1 MKECK
6 GYLLHR
12 NPYGTIFG
20 MSIFPNK
27 NGVKNKKKKASRETS
42 SLTVQIIGVFLA
54 TAGILWLLSLLTFSQ
69 SDPVLLFTHSSSQ
82 LIPENAVGL
91 VGSTA
96 AFSLFTM
103 VGGGSFVVPLVLVGF
118 GLTVLWSEQFHV
130 SLAGVLGSLLA
141 VLSVSALLHLYS
153 LSLVPTEEIGVA
165 KGGLIGQGLSEVL
178 GTYFATTGAMII
190 LLAML
195 LVSFL
200 LLVPVS
206 LGQLARGTL
215 SVGATLWDRMGESLL
230 ALKEQEWW
238 VRNAEPKQ
246 NKSIRINR
254 ELAARGGIGSVG
266 LDSIL
271 ESSKGDNIP
280 SEINPVLIESE
291 PRLALT
297 DQTDQEYLAGKV
309 VSESYEMPSPV
320 DLLDTHAARAA
331 HQTDS
336 VLKSQSEI
344 LVQTLSSFGIEG
356 SVTDVH
362 PGPVITMYE
371 FAPGPGIKVARIVTL
386 SDDLAMALKALKVR
400 VVAPLPNKSTV
411 GIEVPNPQRETVG
424 LKDMLTSEAFAKARS
439 KLALALGKDIYG
451 RPVVTDLRTMP
462 HLLVAGATGS
472 GKSVGLNCLLLNILF
487 TAHPDEV
494 KLLLVDPKVLELQVY
509 DGIPHL
515 IRPVITN
522 PKEAA
527 RGLGWVVQEM
537 ERRYRVL
544 AELGVRNID
553 AYNRKVAELQEAPQT
568 RRSKKKLTKGQTMDV
583 DDPPELEIPIEDRAS
598 LPYIVVVIDEFA
610 DLMMVAPKDIEDRI
624 ARLAQM
630 ARASGI
636 HLILATQRPS
646 VDVVT
651 GIIKANFP
659 ARIAYQ
665 VSSKTDSRTIL
676 DANGAESLLGKGDML
691 FLASGTGRL
700 VRLHGPYVSD
710 DEVRNVVEWVK
721 AQASPVYD
729 QAALA
734 AVQESSTDDQVEDE
748 TYERARELIMTTGQ
762 ASASFIQRRLRV
774 GYPRAARMIEQM
786 EEEGLVSAP
795 GRDGRREVLVRGTA
809 AAEIG

>member
-1 MKECK
+1 MV
-6 GYLLHR
+6 R
-12 NPYGTIFG
+12 FFG
-20 MSIFPNK
+20 MSIFPSK
-27 NGVKNKKKKASRETS
+27 KVVKGKQQPREIS
-42 SLTVQIIGVFLA
+42 SLTIQIVGIFLA
-54 TAGILWLLSLLTFSQ
+54 TVGILCLLSILTFSPT
-69 SDPVLLFTHSSSQ
+69 DPVLLFSNAS
-82 LIPENAVGL
+82 PDGVPNNAVGL
-91 VGSTA
+91 MGSTA
-96 AFSLFTM
+96 AFSLFTV
-103 VGGGSFVVPLVLVGF
+103 VGGGAFVVPLLFVGF
-118 GLTVLWSEQFHV
+118 GLNALWSERWKV
-130 SLAGVLGSLLA
+130 TTGGWVGSLLA
-141 VLSVSALLHLYS
+141 ILSVSALLHLQS
-153 LSLVPTEEIGVA
+153 STIAKADASGHLS
-165 KGGLIGQGLSEVL
+165 GGFVGQGASEIL
-178 GTYFATTGAMII
+178 GTYFGATGATII
-190 LLAML
+190 LGAML
-195 LVSFL
+195 LVAFL

-206 LGQLARGTL
+206 LGQMARGTIVFGGRVRD
-215 SVGATLWDRMGESLL
+215 SVVASLV
-230 ALKEQEWW
+230 AIKDHEWW
-238 VRNAEPKQ
+238 APDTEPKR

-254 ELAARGGIGSVG
+254 ELAARGGIGNLG
-266 LDSIL
+266 LDSIIEL
-271 ESSKGDNIP
+271 PKGSKAQSES
-280 SEINPVLIESE
+280 NPILPDPE
-291 PRLALT
+291 PCLALT
-297 DQTDQEYLAGKV
+297 DQSDNGYLVRKTVGEA
-309 VSESYEMPSPV
+309 YQMPLPE
-320 DLLDTHAARAA
+320 DLLDTHAARAT

-336 VLKSQSEI
+336 VLKSQSDI
-344 LVQTLSSFGIEG
+344 LVQTLASFGIEG

-371 FAPGPGIKVARIVTL
+371 FAPGPGIKVARIVNL

-400 VVAPLPNKSTV
+400 VVAPLPGKSTV

-424 LKDMLTSEAFAKARS
+424 LKDMLTSEAFVRARS

-451 RPVVTDLRTMP
+451 RPVVIDLRTMP

-527 RGLGWVVQEM
+527 RGLSWVVQEM

-553 AYNRKVAELQEAPQT
+553 AYNRKVVELQESGST
-568 RRSKKKLTKGQTMDV
+568 GRGKKKLSKGQSMDI
-583 DDPPELEIPIEDRAS
+583 DEAPGLETPIEERTT

-691 FLASGTGRL
+691 FLASGTGRI

-721 AQASPVYD
+721 SQATPIYD
-729 QAALA
+729 EAALA
-734 AVQESSTDDQVEDE
+734 AVQESPAEDQEADE
-748 TYERARELIMTTGQ
+748 TYERARELVMTTGQ

-786 EEEGLVSAP
+786 EAEGLVGAP
-795 GRDGRREVLVRGTA
+795 GRDGRREVLARGTA
-809 AAEIG
+809 TAEIG

>member
-1 MKECK
+1 
-6 GYLLHR
+6 
-12 NPYGTIFG
+12 
-20 MSIFPNK
+20 MSIFPSK
-27 NGVKNKKKKASRETS
+27 KEGKKKKPVKETS
-42 SLTVQIIGVFLA
+42 SLTVQITGVFLA
-54 TAGILWLLSLLTFSQ
+54 TIGILWLLSLLTFSPA
-69 SDPVLLFTHSSSQ
+69 DPVLFFPHSSTQ
-82 LIPENAVGL
+82 LMPDNAVGL
-91 VGSTA
+91 VGSTV
-96 AFSLFTM
+96 AFSLLTL
-103 VGGGSFVVPLVLVGF
+103 VGGGAFVLPLLLVGF
-118 GLTVLWSEQFHV
+118 GLTLLWSERLELTLV
-130 SLAGVLGSLLA
+130 GWLGSLLA
-141 VLSVSALLHLYS
+141 ILSVSSLLHLQFGAQTTAGTHGAAS
-153 LSLVPTEEIGVA
+153 
-165 KGGLIGQGLSEVL
+165 GGIIGQEVSGML
-178 GTYFATTGAMII
+178 GAYFGVTGATII
-190 LLAML
+190 LGAML
-195 LVSFL
+195 LVAFL

-206 LGQLARGTL
+206 LGQLARGTIAL
-215 SVGATLWDRMGESLL
+215 AGRLWNYMAASFS
-230 ALKEQEWW
+230 ALKEREWW
-238 VRNAEPKQ
+238 VEGTEPKK

-254 ELAARGGIGSVG
+254 ELAARGGIGSLG

-271 ESSKGDNIP
+271 ELSKGSKDTLDADP
-280 SEINPVLIESE
+280 AQIEVE

-297 DQTDQEYLAGKV
+297 DQTDQDYV
-309 VSESYEMPSPV
+309 VRKTVGEAYVMPSAS

-336 VLKSQSEI
+336 VLKSQSDI
-344 LVQTLSSFGIEG
+344 LVQTLGSFGIEG

-371 FAPGPGIKVARIVTL
+371 FAPAPGIKVSRIVTL

-424 LKDMLTSEAFAKARS
+424 LKDMLTSNAFAKARS
-439 KLALALGKDIYG
+439 KLAIALGKDIYG

-515 IRPVITN
+515 LRPVITN

-527 RGLGWVVQEM
+527 RGLSWVVQEM

-553 AYNRKVAELQEAPQT
+553 AYNRKIVELQESGSSGQ
-568 RRSKKKLTKGQTMDV
+568 SKKKMSKGQSMDIE
-583 DDPPELEIPIEDRAS
+583 DAPALEPPIEERVP

-691 FLASGTGRL
+691 FLESGTGRI

-721 AQASPVYD
+721 S
-729 QAALA
+729 QAAPIYDEGALA
-734 AVQESSTDDQVEDE
+734 TGQESSTEDAVEDE
-748 TYERARELIMTTGQ
+748 TYERARELIMATGQ

-774 GYPRAARMIEQM
+774 GYPRAARMMEQM
-786 EEEGLVSAP
+786 EQEGLVSAP
-795 GRDGRREVLVRGTA
+795 GRDGRREVLARGTA
-809 AAEIG
+809 TAEIG

>member
-1 MKECK
+1 MV
-6 GYLLHR
+6 R
-12 NPYGTIFG
+12 FFN
-20 MSIFPNK
+20 MSIFPSK
-27 NGVKNKKKKASRETS
+27 KEIKNKKAVPGTS
-42 SLTVQIIGVFLA
+42 SLAVQIAGVFLA
-54 TAGILWLLSLLTFSQ
+54 TVGILWLLSLWTFSPA
-69 SDPVLLFTHSSSQ
+69 DPVLFFPHSSSNPV
-82 LIPENAVGL
+82 PENAVGL
-91 VGSTA
+91 VGSTV
-96 AFSLFTM
+96 AFFLLHI
-103 VGGGSFVVPLVLVGF
+103 VGGGSFVVPLLFMGF
-118 GLTVLWSEQFHV
+118 GLTVLWLERLHL
-130 SLAGVLGSLLA
+130 SLVGLLGSLLA
-141 VLSVSALLHLYS
+141 IVSVSALLHLQS
-153 LSLVPTEEIGVA
+153 SPMATADVFGPTS
-165 KGGLIGQGLSEVL
+165 GGFVGQGVSEIL
-178 GTYFATTGAMII
+178 GTYFASIGAMII
-190 LLAML
+190 LGAML
-195 LVSFL
+195 LVAFL

-215 SVGATLWDRMGESLL
+215 TLGRGLWDRSATSLA
-230 ALKEQEWW
+230 ALKEREW
-238 VRNAEPKQ
+238 RAQDAEPKK

-254 ELAARGGIGSVG
+254 ELAVRGGIGSLG
-266 LDSIL
+266 LNPVAEMPKGPNLPSESNSIL
-271 ESSKGDNIP
+271 PDAEP
-280 SEINPVLIESE
+280 S
-291 PRLALT
+291 LALT
-297 DQTDQEYLAGKV
+297 DQTDYASAVRKTVGDA
-309 VSESYEMPSPV
+309 YTMPSPG
-320 DLLDTHAARAA
+320 DLLDTHAARTT
-331 HQTDS
+331 HQTDA
-336 VLKSQSEI
+336 VLKSQSDI

-371 FAPGPGIKVARIVTL
+371 FAPGPGIKVARIVNL

-400 VVAPLPNKSTV
+400 VVAPLPGKSTV

-424 LKDMLTSEAFAKARS
+424 LKDMLTSEAFLRARS

-451 RPVVTDLRTMP
+451 RPVITDLRTMP

-522 PKEAA
+522 PKEAV
-527 RGLGWVVQEM
+527 RGLSWVVQEM

-553 AYNRKVAELQEAPQT
+553 AYNRKVVELQGAGST
-568 RRSKKKLTKGQTMDV
+568 GRSKKKLSKGQSMDL
-583 DDPPELEIPIEDRAS
+583 DEAPGLETPIEERTT

-610 DLMMVAPKDIEDRI
+610 DLIMVAPKDIEDRI

-665 VSSKTDSRTIL
+665 VSSKIDSRTIL

-691 FLASGTGRL
+691 FLASGTGRI

-710 DEVRNVVEWVK
+710 DEVRNVVDWVK
-721 AQASPVYD
+721 SQASPIYD
-729 QAALA
+729 EAALA
-734 AVQESSTDDQVEDE
+734 AVQDAPADDQEADE

-786 EEEGLVSAP
+786 EQEGLVSAP
-795 GRDGRREVLVRGTA
+795 GRDGRREVLARGTA

>member
-1 MKECK
+1 MKE
-6 GYLLHR
+6 R
-12 NPYGTIFG
+12 
-20 MSIFPNK
+20 
-27 NGVKNKKKKASRETS
+27 
-42 SLTVQIIGVFLA
+42 
-54 TAGILWLLSLLTFSQ
+54 
-69 SDPVLLFTHSSSQ
+69 
-82 LIPENAVGL
+82 
-91 VGSTA
+91 
-96 AFSLFTM
+96 
-103 VGGGSFVVPLVLVGF
+103 
-118 GLTVLWSEQFHV
+118 
-130 SLAGVLGSLLA
+130 
-141 VLSVSALLHLYS
+141 
-153 LSLVPTEEIGVA
+153 
-165 KGGLIGQGLSEVL
+165 
-178 GTYFATTGAMII
+178 
-190 LLAML
+190 
-195 LVSFL
+195 
-200 LLVPVS
+200 
-206 LGQLARGTL
+206 
-215 SVGATLWDRMGESLL
+215 
-230 ALKEQEWW
+230 EWW
-238 VRNAEPKQ
+238 TKDVEPKK

-254 ELAARGGIGSVG
+254 EIAARGGIGSLG

-271 ESSKGDNIP
+271 ESTKGSKIP
-280 SEINPVLIESE
+280 VETNPALIEAE

-297 DQTDQEYLAGKV
+297 DQTDTEYLSRKT

-336 VLKSQSEI
+336 VLKSQSDI
-344 LVQTLSSFGIEG
+344 LVQTLGSFGIEG

-371 FAPGPGIKVARIVTL
+371 FAPGPGIKVARIVNL
-386 SDDLAMALKALKVR
+386 ADDLAMALKALKVR

-424 LKDMLTSEAFAKARS
+424 LKDMLTSEAFVKARS
-439 KLALALGKDIYG
+439 KLAIALGKDIYG

-462 HLLVAGATGS
+462 HLLVAGATGA

-487 TAHPDEV
+487 NAHPDEV

-527 RGLGWVVQEM
+527 RGLSWVVQEM

-553 AYNRKVAELQEAPQT
+553 AYNKKVAELQAAGPGRQ
-568 RRSKKKLTKGQTMDV
+568 SKKKLSKGQSMD
-583 DDPPELEIPIEDRAS
+583 LEDAPVLETPVEEPVP
-598 LPYIVVVIDEFA
+598 LPYIVVIIDEFA

-651 GIIKANFP
+651 GLIKANFP

-665 VSSKTDSRTIL
+665 VSSKIDSRTIL

-691 FLASGTGRL
+691 FLASGTGRI

-710 DEVRNVVEWVK
+710 EEVRNVVEWVK
-721 AQASPVYD
+721 SQASPVYD
-729 QAALA
+729 PAALA
-734 AVQESSTDDQVEDE
+734 SVQDSPTDDQVEDE
-748 TYERARELIMTTGQ
+748 TYERARELIMNTGQ

-795 GRDGRREVLVRGTA
+795 GRDGRREVLARGTA

>member
-1 MKECK
+1 
-6 GYLLHR
+6 
-12 NPYGTIFG
+12 

-27 NGVKNKKKKASRETS
+27 KLVKSKKSSPEHS
-42 SLTVQIIGVFLA
+42 SLTVQIAGIFLA
-54 TAGILWLLSLLTFSQ
+54 TVGILWCLSLLTFSPA
-69 SDPVLLFTHSSSQ
+69 DPVLLFPHSSSQ
-82 LIPENAVGL
+82 VVSENAVGI
-91 VGSTA
+91 VGSTT
-96 AFSLFTM
+96 AFMLLTT
-103 VGGGSFVVPLVLVGF
+103 VGGGAFVVPLLFVGF
-118 GLTVLWSEQFHV
+118 GLSVLWSERLRV
-130 SLAGVLGSLLA
+130 TLVGLVGALLA
-141 VLSVSALLHLYS
+141 ILSVSAFLHLQTS
-153 LSLVPTEEIGVA
+153 PIVTADVLSRTS
-165 KGGLIGQGLSEVL
+165 GGFIGQEVSEFL
-178 GTYFATTGAMII
+178 GTYFGVTGAMII
-190 LLAML
+190 VGAML
-195 LVSFL
+195 LVAFL

-206 LGQLARGTL
+206 LGQMARGTIGL
-215 SVGATLWDRMGESLL
+215 GGRVWDRVVAFL
-230 ALKEQEWW
+230 ATIKDREW
-238 VRNAEPKQ
+238 RSQDAEPKK

-254 ELAARGGIGSVG
+254 ELAARGGIGSLG
-266 LDSIL
+266 SDGIL
-271 ESSKGDNIP
+271 ESSKESKAQ
-280 SEINPVLIESE
+280 SEPHPILLETE

-297 DQTDQEYLAGKV
+297 DQTDKEYVTRKT
-309 VSESYEMPSPV
+309 VSESYEMPSAA

-331 HQTDS
+331 HQTDA
-336 VLKSQSEI
+336 VLKSQSDI
-344 LVQTLSSFGIEG
+344 LVQTLASFGIQG

-371 FAPGPGIKVARIVTL
+371 FAPGPGIKVSRIVNL
-386 SDDLAMALKALKVR
+386 ADDLAMALKASKIR
-400 VVAPLPNKSTV
+400 VVAPLPRKSTV
-411 GIEVPNPQRETVG
+411 GFEVPNPKRETVG
-424 LKDMLTSEAFAKARS
+424 LKDMLTSETFLRARS
-439 KLALALGKDIYG
+439 KLAMALGKDIYG
-451 RPVVTDLRTMP
+451 RPVVIDLCTMP
-462 HLLVAGATGS
+462 HLLVAGSTGS

-494 KLLLVDPKVLELQVY
+494 KLLLIDPKVLELQVY

-522 PKEAA
+522 PKEAV
-527 RGLGWVVQEM
+527 RGLSWVVQEM

-544 AELGVRNID
+544 AELGVRSIA
-553 AYNRKVAELQEAPQT
+553 AYNRRVAELQET
-568 RRSKKKLTKGQTMDV
+568 GSTGRSKKTLSKGQSMEIEEA
-583 DDPPELEIPIEDRAS
+583 PSLETPIEERTP

-610 DLMMVAPKDIEDRI
+610 DLMMVGPKDIEDRI

-636 HLILATQRPS
+636 HLVLATQRPS

-651 GIIKANFP
+651 GLIKANFP

-665 VSSKTDSRTIL
+665 VSSKIDSRTIL

-729 QAALA
+729 EAALA
-734 AVQESSTDDQVEDE
+734 LAQESPTEDQEVDE

-762 ASASFIQRRLRV
+762 ASASFLQRRLRV
-774 GYPRAARMIEQM
+774 GYPRAARMIEHM

-795 GRDGRREVLVRGTA
+795 GRDGRREVLARGTA

>member
-1 MKECK
+1 M
-6 GYLLHR
+6 
-12 NPYGTIFG
+12 NT
-20 MSIFPNK
+20 
-27 NGVKNKKKKASRETS
+27 
-42 SLTVQIIGVFLA
+42 
-54 TAGILWLLSLLTFSQ
+54 
-69 SDPVLLFTHSSSQ
+69 
-82 LIPENAVGL
+82 
-91 VGSTA
+91 
-96 AFSLFTM
+96 
-103 VGGGSFVVPLVLVGF
+103 GGFV
-118 GLTVLWSEQFHV
+118 
-130 SLAGVLGSLLA
+130 
-141 VLSVSALLHLYS
+141 
-153 LSLVPTEEIGVA
+153 
-165 KGGLIGQGLSEVL
+165 GQGLSEVL
-178 GTYFATTGAMII
+178 GTYFAATGAMII
-190 LLAML
+190 LGAML
-195 LVSFL
+195 LVAFL

-206 LGQLARGTL
+206 LGQLARGTIAL
-215 SVGATLWDRMGESLL
+215 GGGMWERVAASFL
-230 ALKEQEWW
+230 AMKERGWW
-238 VRNAEPKQ
+238 AQDSEPKR

-254 ELAARGGIGSVG
+254 ELAARGGIGNLG

-271 ESSKGDNIP
+271 ESSKGPKISP
-280 SEINPVLIESE
+280 ETNPALLESE

-297 DQTDQEYLAGKV
+297 DQTDHDYLVRKTVGEA
-309 VSESYEMPSPV
+309 YQMPSPA

-331 HQTDS
+331 HQTDA
-336 VLKSQSEI
+336 VLKSQSDI

-386 SDDLAMALKALKVR
+386 ADDLAMALKALKVR

-527 RGLGWVVQEM
+527 RGLSWVVQEM

-553 AYNRKVAELQEAPQT
+553 AYNRKVVELQEAGST
-568 RRSKKKLTKGQTMDV
+568 RRTKKKLSKGQSMDIEEA
-583 DDPPELEIPIEDRAS
+583 PALEVPIEERTT

-691 FLASGTGRL
+691 FLASGTGRI

-729 QAALA
+729 QTALA
-734 AVQESSTDDQVEDE
+734 SVQESPTDDQVEDE

-795 GRDGRREVLVRGTA
+795 GRDGRREVLTRGTA
-809 AAEIG
+809 TAEIV

>member
-1 MKECK
+1 
-6 GYLLHR
+6 
-12 NPYGTIFG
+12 
-20 MSIFPNK
+20 MSIFPSK
-27 NGVKNKKKKASRETS
+27 KVVKNKKPPQETS
-42 SLTVQIIGVFLA
+42 SLTVQITGVFLA
-54 TAGILWLLSLLTFSQ
+54 TVGILWLLSLLTYSPA
-69 SDPVLLFTHSSSQ
+69 DPVLLFPHSSAQ
-82 LIPENAVGL
+82 QVPDNAVGL
-91 VGSTA
+91 VGSTL
-96 AFSLFTM
+96 AFSLLKM
-103 VGGGSFVVPLVLVGF
+103 VGGGSFVVPLLFVGF
-118 GLTVLWSEQFHV
+118 GLTVLWSERLHV
-130 SLAGVLGSLLA
+130 SLVGLLGSLLA
-141 VLSVSALLHLYS
+141 ILSVSALLHLQAS
-153 LSLVPTEEIGVA
+153 PLVTADTFGMNT
-165 KGGLIGQGLSEVL
+165 GGLVGQGLSEVL
-178 GTYFATTGAMII
+178 GTYFAATGAMII
-190 LLAML
+190 LGAMV
-195 LVSFL
+195 LVAFL
-200 LLVPVS
+200 LLVPLS
-206 LGQLARGTL
+206 LGQMARGMIAL
-215 SVGATLWDRMGESLL
+215 GAGLWERMAASLL
-230 ALKEQEWW
+230 AMKEREWW
-238 VRNAEPKQ
+238 ARDAEPKK

-254 ELAARGGIGSVG
+254 ELAARGGIGSLG
-266 LDSIL
+266 LGIL
-271 ESSKGDNIP
+271 ESSKGLKTP
-280 SEINPVLIESE
+280 SETNLALLEAQ

-297 DQTDQEYLAGKV
+297 DQTDHDYLVRKTVGEA
-309 VSESYEMPSPV
+309 YQMPSPE

-336 VLKSQSEI
+336 VLKSQSDI
-344 LVQTLSSFGIEG
+344 LVQTLGSFGIEG

-386 SDDLAMALKALKVR
+386 ADDLAMALKALKVR

-494 KLLLVDPKVLELQVY
+494 KLLLIDPKVLELQVY

-527 RGLGWVVQEM
+527 RGLSWVVQEM

-553 AYNRKVAELQEAPQT
+553 AYNRKVVELQEAGSTSP
-568 RRSKKKLTKGQTMDV
+568 RKKMKLNKGQSMEV
-583 DDPPELEIPIEDRAS
+583 DEAPALEIPIEERTT

-691 FLASGTGRL
+691 FLASGTGRI

-729 QAALA
+729 QTALA
-734 AVQESSTDDQVEDE
+734 SVQDSLTEDQAEDE

-795 GRDGRREVLVRGTA
+795 GRDGRREVLARGTA
-809 AAEIG
+809 TAEIV

>member
-1 MKECK
+1 
-6 GYLLHR
+6 
-12 NPYGTIFG
+12 
-20 MSIFPNK
+20 MSIFPSK
-27 NGVKNKKKKASRETS
+27 KDGKKKKPAKETS
-42 SLTVQIIGVFLA
+42 SLTVQITGVFLA
-54 TAGILWLLSLLTFSQ
+54 TVGILWLLSLLTFSPA
-69 SDPVLLFTHSSSQ
+69 DPVLLFPHSSTQ
-82 LIPENAVGL
+82 PMPDNAVGL

-96 AFSLFTM
+96 AFSLLTV
-103 VGGGSFVVPLVLVGF
+103 VGGGAFVLPLLLVGF
-118 GLTVLWSEQFHV
+118 GLTLLWSER
-130 SLAGVLGSLLA
+130 LELTLIGWLGSLLA
-141 VLSVSALLHLYS
+141 ILSVSSLLHLQFG
-153 LSLVPTEEIGVA
+153 TETAVGTHGA
-165 KGGLIGQGLSEVL
+165 ASGGMIGQGVSDIL
-178 GTYFATTGAMII
+178 GTYFGTTGATII
-190 LLAML
+190 LGAML
-195 LVSFL
+195 LVAFL

-206 LGQLARGTL
+206 LGQLARGMIAL
-215 SVGATLWDRMGESLL
+215 SGGLWNYVASSFA
-230 ALKEQEWW
+230 ALKEREWW
-238 VRNAEPKQ
+238 AQDTEPKK

-254 ELAARGGIGSVG
+254 EIAARGGIGSLG
-266 LDSIL
+266 LDSLL
-271 ESSKGDNIP
+271 ELPKGSKP
-280 SEINPVLIESE
+280 PVEVNPAQIEVE
-291 PRLALT
+291 PLLALT
-297 DQTDQEYLAGKV
+297 DQSDPEYAVRKTVGAA
-309 VSESYEMPSPV
+309 YDMPSPS

-336 VLKSQSEI
+336 VLKSQSDI
-344 LVQTLSSFGIEG
+344 LVQTLGSFGIDG

-371 FAPGPGIKVARIVTL
+371 FAPAPGIKVSRIVTL

-424 LKDMLTSEAFAKARS
+424 LKDMLTSSAFAKARS

-451 RPVVTDLRTMP
+451 RPVITDLRTMP

-515 IRPVITN
+515 LRPVITN

-527 RGLGWVVQEM
+527 RGLSWVVQEM

-553 AYNRKVAELQEAPQT
+553 AYNRKIAELQESGSSAQ
-568 RRSKKKLTKGQTMDV
+568 SKKKMSKGQSMDIE
-583 DDPPELEIPIEDRAS
+583 DAPELETPIEERVP

-665 VSSKTDSRTIL
+665 VSSKIDSRTIL

-691 FLASGTGRL
+691 FLASGTGRI

-721 AQASPVYD
+721 S
-729 QAALA
+729 QAAPIYDEGALA
-734 AVQESSTDDQVEDE
+734 TGQESSTEESVEDE

-786 EEEGLVSAP
+786 EQEGLVSAP
-795 GRDGRREVLVRGTA
+795 GRDGRREVLARGTA
-809 AAEIG
+809 TAEIG

>member
-1 MKECK
+1 
-6 GYLLHR
+6 
-12 NPYGTIFG
+12 
-20 MSIFPNK
+20 MSIFPSK
-27 NGVKNKKKKASRETS
+27 KDNKKKKPSPESS

-54 TAGILWLLSLLTFSQ
+54 TVGILWLLSLLTFS
-69 SDPVLLFTHSSSQ
+69 SADPVLIFPHSST
-82 LIPENAVGL
+82 LLVPNNAVGL

-96 AFSLFTM
+96 AYSLLTV
-103 VGGGSFVVPLVLVGF
+103 VGGGAFVVPLLLVGF
-118 GLTVLWSEQFHV
+118 GVTVLWSEQFRV
-130 SLAGVLGSLLA
+130 SLVGISGSLLA
-141 VLSVSALLHLYS
+141 ILSVSSLLHLQS
-153 LSLVPTEEIGVA
+153 LPLSTADAFSVMS
-165 KGGLIGQGLSEVL
+165 GGFVGQELSVVL

-195 LVSFL
+195 LVAFL

-206 LGQLARGTL
+206 LGQIARGSIVL
-215 SVGATLWDRMGESLL
+215 CSGLWDRVTAFFL
-230 ALKEQEWW
+230 ALKEHEWGAQD
-238 VRNAEPKQ
+238 AEPKK

-254 ELAARGGIGSVG
+254 DMVARGGIGNLG
-266 LDSIL
+266 LDSML
-271 ESSKGDNIP
+271 ELSKEGKASSGRNP
-280 SEINPVLIESE
+280 SLIEAE
-291 PRLALT
+291 PQLALT
-297 DQTDQEYLAGKV
+297 DQTDQGYLSRTTV
-309 VSESYEMPSPV
+309 CESYEMPSPV

-336 VLKSQSEI
+336 VLKSQSDI
-344 LVQTLSSFGIEG
+344 LVQTLGSFGIDG

-371 FAPGPGIKVARIVTL
+371 FAPGPGIKVSRIVTL
-386 SDDLAMALKALKVR
+386 ADDLAMALKALKVR

-424 LKDMLTSEAFAKARS
+424 LKDMLTSDTFGKARS

-451 RPVVTDLRTMP
+451 RPVVADLRTMP

-522 PKEAA
+522 PKDAA
-527 RGLGWVVQEM
+527 KGLSWAVQEM
-537 ERRYRVL
+537 ERRYRIL

-553 AYNRKVAELQEAPQT
+553 TYNRKVIELQESGSGKRT
-568 RRSKKKLTKGQTMDV
+568 KKALSKGQSMDLDEAPSLDV
-583 DDPPELEIPIEDRAS
+583 PLEERTP

-651 GIIKANFP
+651 GLIKANFP

-665 VSSKTDSRTIL
+665 VSSKIDSRTIL

-691 FLASGTGRL
+691 FLASGTGRI
-700 VRLHGPYVSD
+700 VRLHGPFVSD

-729 QAALA
+729 QSALA
-734 AVQESSTDDQVEDE
+734 SLQDSPVDDQPEDE

-795 GRDGRREVLVRGTA
+795 GRDGRREVLAQGTA
-809 AAEIG
+809 TAEIG

>member
-1 MKECK
+1 
-6 GYLLHR
+6 
-12 NPYGTIFG
+12 
-20 MSIFPNK
+20 MSIFPSK
-27 NGVKNKKKKASRETS
+27 KTVKNKKTARETS
-42 SLTVQIIGVFLA
+42 SLTVQIAGVFLA
-54 TAGILWLLSLLTFSQ
+54 TIGILWLLSLLTFSPA
-69 SDPVLLFTHSSSQ
+69 DPVLLFPHSSSQ
-82 LIPENAVGL
+82 SVPENAVGL

-96 AFSLFTM
+96 AFSLLTL
-103 VGGGSFVVPLVLVGF
+103 VGGGSFVVPLLLVGF
-118 GLTVLWSEQFHV
+118 GLAVLWSEQLNI
-130 SLAGVLGSLLA
+130 SLVGLFGSLLA
-141 VLSVSALLHLYS
+141 ILSVSALLHLQS
-153 LSLVPTEEIGVA
+153 LPLTSAGAFGVTA
-165 KGGLIGQGLSEVL
+165 GGFVGQGLSEVL
-178 GTYFATTGAMII
+178 GTYFATTGATII
-190 LLAML
+190 LIAML
-195 LVSFL
+195 LVAFL

-206 LGQLARGTL
+206 LGQMVRGTIAL
-215 SVGATLWDRMGESLL
+215 GRGLWNRLAASLVDL
-230 ALKEQEWW
+230 QEREWW
-238 VRNAEPKQ
+238 VQSTEPKK

-254 ELAARGGIGSVG
+254 ELAARGGIGSLG
-266 LDSIL
+266 LDSL
-271 ESSKGDNIP
+271 LPSPKEAKASS
-280 SEINPVLIESE
+280 EVNPVLIESE

-297 DQTDQEYLAGKV
+297 DQTDYDYLTQKT
-309 VSESYEMPSPV
+309 VSESYEMPSPM

-336 VLKSQSEI
+336 VLKSQSDI
-344 LVQTLSSFGIEG
+344 LVQTLASFGIEG

-371 FAPGPGIKVARIVTL
+371 FAPGPGIKVARIVNL
-386 SDDLAMALKALKVR
+386 ADDLAMALKALKVR

-522 PKEAA
+522 PKDAA
-527 RGLGWVVQEM
+527 RGLSWVVQEM

-553 AYNRKVAELQEAPQT
+553 AYNRKVVELQKAGSNG
-568 RRSKKKLTKGQTMDV
+568 RSKKKLSKGQSMAIEDA
-583 DDPPELEIPIEDRAS
+583 PSLETPIEERTP

-651 GIIKANFP
+651 GLIKANFP

-665 VSSKTDSRTIL
+665 VSSKIDSRTIL

-691 FLASGTGRL
+691 FLASGTGRI

-710 DEVRNVVEWVK
+710 EEVRNVVEWVK
-721 AQASPVYD
+721 SQASPVYD
-729 QAALA
+729 QGALA
-734 AVQESSTDDQVEDE
+734 SVEESPAEDQETDE

-795 GRDGRREVLVRGTA
+795 GRDGRREVLARGTA

>member
-1 MKECK
+1 M
-6 GYLLHR
+6 
-12 NPYGTIFG
+12 
-20 MSIFPNK
+20 
-27 NGVKNKKKKASRETS
+27 
-42 SLTVQIIGVFLA
+42 
-54 TAGILWLLSLLTFSQ
+54 
-69 SDPVLLFTHSSSQ
+69 
-82 LIPENAVGL
+82 
-91 VGSTA
+91 
-96 AFSLFTM
+96 
-103 VGGGSFVVPLVLVGF
+103 
-118 GLTVLWSEQFHV
+118 
-130 SLAGVLGSLLA
+130 
-141 VLSVSALLHLYS
+141 
-153 LSLVPTEEIGVA
+153 
-165 KGGLIGQGLSEVL
+165 
-178 GTYFATTGAMII
+178 
-190 LLAML
+190 
-195 LVSFL
+195 
-200 LLVPVS
+200 S
-206 LGQLARGTL
+206 LGQLARGSIAL
-215 SVGATLWDRMGESLL
+215 GGGLWDRLSAFL
-230 ALKEQEWW
+230 ATLKEREWR
-238 VRNAEPKQ
+238 VQSTEPKK

-254 ELAARGGIGSVG
+254 ELAARGGIGGLG

-271 ESSKGDNIP
+271 DSSKGGKVPPDSTP
-280 SEINPVLIESE
+280 ALIETE

-297 DQTDQEYLAGKV
+297 DQTDTDYLSRKT

-336 VLKSQSEI
+336 VLKTQSDI
-344 LVQTLSSFGIEG
+344 LVQTLGSFGIEG

-386 SDDLAMALKALKVR
+386 ADDLAMALKALKVR

-424 LKDMLTSEAFAKARS
+424 LKDMLTSDTFAKARS

-451 RPVVTDLRTMP
+451 RPIVTDLRTMP
-462 HLLVAGATGS
+462 HLLVAGATGA

-527 RGLGWVVQEM
+527 RGLSWVVQEM
-537 ERRYRVL
+537 ERRYQVL

-553 AYNRKVAELQEAPQT
+553 AYNRKVVELQESGSNG
-568 RRSKKKLTKGQTMDV
+568 RSKKKLTKGQSMEV
-583 DDPPELEIPIEDRAS
+583 DEAPGLETPIEERTT

-691 FLASGTGRL
+691 FLASGTGRI

-729 QAALA
+729 QTALA
-734 AVQESSTDDQVEDE
+734 SVQDSSTEDQAEDE

-795 GRDGRREVLVRGTA
+795 GRDGRREVLARGTA
-809 AAEIG
+809 TAEIG

>member
-1 MKECK
+1 
-6 GYLLHR
+6 
-12 NPYGTIFG
+12 

-27 NGVKNKKKKASRETS
+27 KNTPTKALPREFS
-42 SLTVQIIGVFLA
+42 SLTIQVV
-54 TAGILWLLSLLTFSQ
+54 GILVATLGILCLLSILTFSPA
-69 SDPVLLFTHSSSQ
+69 DPILFFEDSSSN
-82 LIPENAVGL
+82 LIPNNAVGL
-91 VGSTA
+91 MGSTT
-96 AFSLFTM
+96 AFSLFEV
-103 VGGGSFVVPLVLVGF
+103 VGGGAYVVPLLFVAF
-118 GLTVLWSEQFHV
+118 GLSILWSEQLQV
-130 SLAGVLGSLLA
+130 TIGGLVGSLLA
-141 VLSVSALLHLYS
+141 ILSTSALLHLQFS
-153 LSLVPTEEIGVA
+153 LSSQTIEVDTLGLGHGGVVGEWVA
-165 KGGLIGQGLSEVL
+165 QAL
-178 GTYFATTGAMII
+178 GSYLATTGSTI
-190 LLAML
+190 LLGAL
-195 LVSFL
+195 LL
-200 LLVPVS
+200 IGLQLLVPLSIGQMTRKTFS
-206 LGQLARGTL
+206 LSGRLAK
-215 SVGATLWDRMGESLL
+215 SVLDSIKEWD
-230 ALKEQEWW
+230 WW
-238 VRNAEPKQ
+238 NQDAEPQ
-246 NKSIRINR
+246 MNKSIRINR
-254 ELAARGGIGSVG
+254 QLAARGGIGSVMFG
-266 LDSIL
+266 DN
-271 ESSKGDNIP
+271 EGAPKVSKGKGVESDPLAASIP
-280 SEINPVLIESE
+280 SLPLMDELDDKLISR
-291 PRLALT
+291 PS
-297 DQTDQEYLAGKV
+297 
-309 VSESYEMPSPV
+309 VSKSYQMPSPV

-344 LVQTLSSFGIEG
+344 LVQTLASFGIEG

-386 SDDLAMALKALKVR
+386 ADDLAMALKALKIR
-400 VVAPLPNKSTV
+400 VVAPLPRKSTV

-424 LKDMLTSEAFAKARS
+424 LKEMLTSEVFTRS
-439 KLALALGKDIYG
+439 RAKLALALGKDIFG
-451 RPVVTDLRTMP
+451 RPVVTDLRSMP

-487 TAHPDEV
+487 TSHPDEV

-553 AYNRKVAELQEAPQT
+553 AYNKKVIELQGLG
-568 RRSKKKLTKGQTMDV
+568 SKVRHAKKLSKGQSMNL
-583 DDPPELEIPIEDRAS
+583 DDKAPLLGDSPEDRVP

-636 HLILATQRPS
+636 HLVLATQRPS

-651 GIIKANFP
+651 GLIKANFP
-659 ARIAYQ
+659 VRIAYQ
-665 VSSKTDSRTIL
+665 VSSKIDSRTIL

-691 FLASGTGRL
+691 FLSSGTGGIT
-700 VRLHGPYVSD
+700 RLHGPYVSD
-710 DEVRNVVEWVK
+710 EEVRSVVEWVK
-721 AQASPVYD
+721 SQATPNYDPVALESIQDFSVED
-729 QAALA
+729 Q
-734 AVQESSTDDQVEDE
+734 DRDE
-748 TYERARELIMTTGQ
+748 TYERARELVIATGQ

-786 EEEGLVSAP
+786 EDEGLVSAP
-795 GRDGRREVLVRGTA
+795 GRDGRRDILAPGA
-809 AAEIG
+809 ATAEIG

>member
-1 MKECK
+1 V
-6 GYLLHR
+6 
-12 NPYGTIFG
+12 
-20 MSIFPNK
+20 SIFLSK
-27 NGVKNKKKKASRETS
+27 KEVKNKKPSQEFS
-42 SLTVQIIGVFLA
+42 SVTIQIAGIFLA
-54 TAGILWLLSLLTFSQ
+54 TVGILWWLSLLTFSPA
-69 SDPVLLFTHSSSQ
+69 DPVLLFPNSSSQ
-82 LIPENAVGL
+82 LISDNAVGI

-96 AFSLFTM
+96 AFSLLKT
-103 VGGGSFVVPLVLVGF
+103 VGGGSFVVPLLLVGF
-118 GLTVLWSEQFHV
+118 GLTVLWSERLRV
-130 SLAGVLGSLLA
+130 TIVGLMGALLA
-141 VLSVSALLHLYS
+141 ILSVSALLHLQS
-153 LSLVPTEEIGVA
+153 LPIATADVLSRTS
-165 KGGLIGQGLSEVL
+165 GGFVGQGVSDILR
-178 GTYFATTGAMII
+178 TYFGATGATII
-190 LLAML
+190 LGAML
-195 LVSFL
+195 LVAFL
-200 LLVPVS
+200 VLVPVS
-206 LGQLARGTL
+206 LGQMARGTIAL
-215 SVGATLWDRMGESLL
+215 GGRLRDRLVATLAVMKDR
-230 ALKEQEWW
+230 EWW
-238 VRNAEPKQ
+238 AQEVEPKK

-254 ELAARGGIGSVG
+254 ELAARGGIGNLG
-266 LDSIL
+266 LEPIVDLPKGSKVPL
-271 ESSKGDNIP
+271 ETS
-280 SEINPVLIESE
+280 PVLPEAE
-291 PRLALT
+291 LRLALT
-297 DQTDQEYLAGKV
+297 HKTDNDYLARKI
-309 VSESYEMPSPV
+309 VSESYEMPSPG

-336 VLKSQSEI
+336 VLKSQSNI
-344 LVQTLSSFGIEG
+344 LVQTLGSFGIEG

-371 FAPGPGIKVARIVTL
+371 FAPGPGIKVARIVNL
-386 SDDLAMALKALKVR
+386 ADDLAMALKALKVR
-400 VVAPLPNKSTV
+400 VVAPLPGKSTV

-424 LKDMLTSEAFAKARS
+424 LKDMLTSDVFSRVRS
-439 KLALALGKDIYG
+439 KLAMALGKDIYG
-451 RPVVTDLRTMP
+451 RPVVIDLCTMP

-527 RGLGWVVQEM
+527 RGLSWVVQEM

-553 AYNRKVAELQEAPQT
+553 AYNRKVVELQET
-568 RRSKKKLTKGQTMDV
+568 GSTSRRKKKLSKGQSMEIEEA
-583 DDPPELEIPIEDRAS
+583 PSLEAPIEERTT

-651 GIIKANFP
+651 GLIKANFP

-691 FLASGTGRL
+691 FLAAGTGRI

-710 DEVRNVVEWVK
+710 EEVQNVVEWVK
-721 AQASPVYD
+721 SQATPIYD
-729 QAALA
+729 QTALA
-734 AVQESSTDDQVEDE
+734 LVQESPDEDQEADE
-748 TYERARELIMTTGQ
+748 TYERARELVMNTGQ

-774 GYPRAARMIEQM
+774 GYPRAARMIEHM

-795 GRDGRREVLVRGTA
+795 GRDGRRDVLARGTA
-809 AAEIG
+809 TTEMA

>member
-1 MKECK
+1 
-6 GYLLHR
+6 
-12 NPYGTIFG
+12 
-20 MSIFPNK
+20 MSIFPSK
-27 NGVKNKKKKASRETS
+27 KVVKGKQQPRGFSA
-42 SLTVQIIGVFLA
+42 LTTQIVGIFLA
-54 TAGILWLLSLLTFSQ
+54 TVGILCLLSILTFSPT
-69 SDPVLLFTHSSSQ
+69 DPVLLFPHSSPDGV
-82 LIPENAVGL
+82 LNNAVGL
-91 VGSTA
+91 MGSTA
-96 AFSLFTM
+96 AFSLFTV
-103 VGGGSFVVPLVLVGF
+103 VGGGAFVVPLLLVGF
-118 GLTVLWSEQFHV
+118 GLNALWSEGWQV
-130 SLAGVLGSLLA
+130 TIAGWVGSLLA
-141 VLSVSALLHLYS
+141 ILPVSALLHLHAS
-153 LSLVPTEEIGVA
+153 TIAKADLSGHLSGGFVGQGVA
-165 KGGLIGQGLSEVL
+165 EIL
-178 GTYFATTGAMII
+178 GTYFGSTGATII
-190 LLAML
+190 LGAML
-195 LVSFL
+195 LVAFL
-200 LLVPVS
+200 LLVPLS
-206 LGQLARGTL
+206 LAQMARGTIAF
-215 SVGATLWDRMGESLL
+215 VGGFRSRLVGSLVAIKDR
-230 ALKEQEWW
+230 EWW
-238 VRNAEPKQ
+238 ASDTEPKR

-254 ELAARGGIGSVG
+254 ELAARGGIGNLG
-266 LDSIL
+266 LDSIIEL
-271 ESSKGDNIP
+271 PKGSKAELDSSPALSDA
-280 SEINPVLIESE
+280 E
-291 PRLALT
+291 PCLALT
-297 DQTDQEYLAGKV
+297 DQSDNGYLVRKTVGEA
-309 VSESYEMPSPV
+309 YQMPSPA
-320 DLLDTHAARAA
+320 DLLDTHAARAT
-331 HQTDS
+331 HQTDA
-336 VLKSQSEI
+336 VLKSQSDI
-344 LVQTLSSFGIEG
+344 LVKTLASFGIEG

-371 FAPGPGIKVARIVTL
+371 FAPGPGIKVARIVNL

-400 VVAPLPNKSTV
+400 VVAPLPGKSTV

-424 LKDMLTSEAFAKARS
+424 LKDMLTSEVFVRARS

-527 RGLGWVVQEM
+527 RGLSWVVQEM

-553 AYNRKVAELQEAPQT
+553 AYNRKVVELQDSGSVG
-568 RRSKKKLTKGQTMDV
+568 RSKKKLSKGQSMEV
-583 DDPPELEIPIEDRAS
+583 DEAPGLETPIEERTT

-691 FLASGTGRL
+691 FLASGTGRI

-721 AQASPVYD
+721 SQATPIYD
-729 QAALA
+729 EAALA
-734 AVQESSTDDQVEDE
+734 AVQESPAEDQEADE
-748 TYERARELIMTTGQ
+748 TYERARELVMTTGQ

-786 EEEGLVSAP
+786 ESEGLVSAP
-795 GRDGRREVLVRGTA
+795 GRDGRREVLARGTA
-809 AAEIG
+809 TAEIG

>member
-1 MKECK
+1 
-6 GYLLHR
+6 
-12 NPYGTIFG
+12 
-20 MSIFPNK
+20 MSIFPSTKGNSTK
-27 NGVKNKKKKASRETS
+27 NPTKEFSV
-42 SLTVQIIGVFLA
+42 LTTQIVGIFIA
-54 TAGILWLLSLLTFSQ
+54 TLGILGLLSMATFSPA
-69 SDPVLLFTHSSSQ
+69 DPILFIEKPSSNVF
-82 LIPENAVGL
+82 PENAVGVMGATL
-91 VGSTA
+91 
-96 AFSLFTM
+96 AFSLLNA
-103 VGGGSFVVPLVLVGF
+103 VGGGAYVVPLLFVMLGVSI
-118 GLTVLWSEQFHV
+118 LWSET
-130 SLAGVLGSLLA
+130 LRITAGNLFGSMLGI
-141 VLSVSALLHLYS
+141 LSVSALLHLQFS
-153 LSLVPTEEIGVA
+153 TGPQPSAIDGLGVRN
-165 KGGLIGQGLSEVL
+165 GGILGQWVAAGLGSYL
-178 GTYFATTGAMII
+178 AITGATV
-190 LLAML
+190 L
-195 LVSFL
+195 LVSLLLIAFL

-206 LGQLARGTL
+206 IGQITRTIFSL
-215 SVGATLWDRMGESLL
+215 VGRLRNTVVELVRDRD
-230 ALKEQEWW
+230 WW
-238 VRNAEPKQ
+238 VSDAQPKM

-254 ELAARGGIGSVG
+254 QLAARGGSVG
-266 LDSIL
+266 TAVGS
-271 ESSKGDNIP
+271 ETAEPKAKSSKVKGEGASAPIDLEPILPLMEEIGDASI
-280 SEINPVLIESE
+280 SRKKIS
-291 PRLALT
+291 
-297 DQTDQEYLAGKV
+297 K
-309 VSESYEMPSPV
+309 SYKMPSPV

-344 LVQTLSSFGIEG
+344 LVNTLASFGIEG
-356 SVTDVH
+356 NVTDVH

-371 FAPGPGIKVARIVTL
+371 FAPGPGIKVARIVNL
-386 SDDLAMALKALKVR
+386 ADDLAMALKALKIR
-400 VVAPLPNKSTV
+400 VVAPLPGKSTV

-424 LKDMLTSEAFAKARS
+424 LKEMLTSEVFTRARS
-439 KLALALGKDIYG
+439 KLALALGKDIFG

-487 TAHPDEV
+487 AAHPDEV
-494 KLLLVDPKVLELQVY
+494 KLLLIDPKVLELQVY

-537 ERRYRVL
+537 ERRYQVL

-553 AYNRKVAELQEAPQT
+553 AYNKKIIQFQETGFPVRT
-568 RRSKKKLTKGQTMDV
+568 GKKLNKHQASN
-583 DDPPELEIPIEDRAS
+583 LEEGAPLLETSQEERVP

-636 HLILATQRPS
+636 HLVLATQRPS

-651 GIIKANFP
+651 GLIKANFP

-665 VSSKTDSRTIL
+665 VSSKIDSRTIL

-691 FLASGTGRL
+691 FLSSGTGGIN
-700 VRLHGPYVSD
+700 RLHGPYVSD
-710 DEVRNVVEWVK
+710 EEVREVVEWVK
-721 AQASPVYD
+721 SQASPVYD
-729 QAALA
+729 PVALES
-734 AVQESSTDDQVEDE
+734 VQESTVDEQERDE
-748 TYERARELIMTTGQ
+748 TYEQARELVMSTGQ

-795 GRDGRREVLVRGTA
+795 GRDGRREVLARGTA
-809 AAEIG
+809 IAEMG

>member
-1 MKECK
+1 
-6 GYLLHR
+6 
-12 NPYGTIFG
+12 
-20 MSIFPNK
+20 
-27 NGVKNKKKKASRETS
+27 
-42 SLTVQIIGVFLA
+42 
-54 TAGILWLLSLLTFSQ
+54 
-69 SDPVLLFTHSSSQ
+69 
-82 LIPENAVGL
+82 
-91 VGSTA
+91 
-96 AFSLFTM
+96 
-103 VGGGSFVVPLVLVGF
+103 
-118 GLTVLWSEQFHV
+118 
-130 SLAGVLGSLLA
+130 
-141 VLSVSALLHLYS
+141 
-153 LSLVPTEEIGVA
+153 
-165 KGGLIGQGLSEVL
+165 
-178 GTYFATTGAMII
+178 
-190 LLAML
+190 
-195 LVSFL
+195 
-200 LLVPVS
+200 
-206 LGQLARGTL
+206 
-215 SVGATLWDRMGESLL
+215 
-230 ALKEQEWW
+230 
-238 VRNAEPKQ
+238 
-246 NKSIRINR
+246 
-254 ELAARGGIGSVG
+254 
-266 LDSIL
+266 
-271 ESSKGDNIP
+271 
-280 SEINPVLIESE
+280 
-291 PRLALT
+291 
-297 DQTDQEYLAGKV
+297 
-309 VSESYEMPSPV
+309 
-320 DLLDTHAARAA
+320 
-331 HQTDS
+331 
-336 VLKSQSEI
+336 
-344 LVQTLSSFGIEG
+344 
-356 SVTDVH
+356 
-362 PGPVITMYE
+362 
-371 FAPGPGIKVARIVTL
+371 
-386 SDDLAMALKALKVR
+386 LKAFKVR

-411 GIEVPNPQRETVG
+411 GIEVHNPQRETVG
-424 LKDMLTSEAFAKARS
+424 LKDMLTSEVFIKARS

-527 RGLGWVVQEM
+527 RGLSWVVQEM

-553 AYNRKVAELQEAPQT
+553 AYNRKVLELQETVSTGP
-568 RRSKKKLTKGQTMDV
+568 RKKTKLTKGQSMEV
-583 DDPPELEIPIEDRAS
+583 EEAPGLETPIEERTT

-691 FLASGTGRL
+691 FLASGTGRI

-721 AQASPVYD
+721 SQAAPIYD
-729 QAALA
+729 EAALA
-734 AVQESSTDDQVEDE
+734 SVEESPAEDQEADE
-748 TYERARELIMTTGQ
+748 TYERARELVMTTGQ

-786 EEEGLVSAP
+786 ESEGLVSAP
-795 GRDGRREVLVRGTA
+795 GRDGRREVLARGTA
-809 AAEIG
+809 TAEIG

>member
-1 MKECK
+1 
-6 GYLLHR
+6 
-12 NPYGTIFG
+12 
-20 MSIFPNK
+20 MSVFPNK
-27 NGVKNKKKKASRETS
+27 KAGKNKKTSQESS
-42 SLTVQIIGVFLA
+42 SLTIQIAGVFLA
-54 TAGILWLLSLLTFSQ
+54 TVGILWLLSLLTFSPA
-69 SDPVLLFTHSSSQ
+69 DPVLFSPHSSTQ
-82 LIPENAVGL
+82 PVPDNAVGL
-91 VGSTA
+91 VGSTV
-96 AFSLFTM
+96 AFSLLTL
-103 VGGGSFVVPLVLVGF
+103 VGGGSFVVPLLLVGF
-118 GLTVLWSEQFHV
+118 GLTVLWSESFRV
-130 SLAGVLGSLLA
+130 SFVGLVGSLLA
-141 VLSVSALLHLYS
+141 ILSVSALLHLQS
-153 LSLVPTEEIGVA
+153 SSVATSNLLLSPTA
-165 KGGLIGQGLSEVL
+165 GGLVGQGLSDIL
-178 GTYFATTGAMII
+178 GTYFAQIGAMVI

-195 LVSFL
+195 LVAFL

-206 LGQLARGTL
+206 LGQMVRGMVAMGGSLGARF
-215 SVGATLWDRMGESLL
+215 AASLV
-230 ALKEQEWW
+230 AIKDHEWW
-238 VRNAEPKQ
+238 RQRAEPKK

-254 ELAARGGIGSVG
+254 EIPARGGIGGLG

-271 ESSKGDNIP
+271 ESAKGPQDLLENAP
-280 SEINPVLIESE
+280 ALLEEE

-297 DQTDQEYLAGKV
+297 DQTDQDYLTRKT
-309 VSESYEMPSPV
+309 VSESYEMPSPT

-336 VLKSQSEI
+336 VLKTQSEV

-371 FAPGPGIKVARIVTL
+371 FAPGPGIKVARIVNL

-439 KLALALGKDIYG
+439 TLAIALGKDIYG

-462 HLLVAGATGS
+462 HLLVAGATGA

-509 DGIPHL
+509 DGVPHL

-527 RGLGWVVQEM
+527 RGLSWVVQEM

-553 AYNRKVAELQEAPQT
+553 AYNRKVTELQESGST
-568 RRSKKKLTKGQTMDV
+568 GRKKKKLSKAQAMDL
-583 DDPPELEIPIEDRAS
+583 DDAPDLEIPVEERS
-598 LPYIVVVIDEFA
+598 TLPYIVVVIDEFA

-665 VSSKTDSRTIL
+665 VSSKIDSRTIL
-676 DANGAESLLGKGDML
+676 DSNGAESLLGKGDML
-691 FLASGTGRL
+691 FLASGTGRI

-710 DEVRNVVEWVK
+710 EEVRNVVEWVK
-721 AQASPVYD
+721 SQASPIYD
-729 QAALA
+729 EAALA
-734 AVQESSTDDQVEDE
+734 AVQESPAEEQEADE

-809 AAEIG
+809 GAEIG